1 MKALK
6 TAVMVASLGWAVAS
20 SMPAQAQT
28 VGYNIR
34 TGDVWV
40 DTRLGEIN
48 DYGRRYRD
56 PFVSEMTGYYGAPR
70 SLVLDLLDRRGW
82 APADVYFAWAS
93 SLARA
98 NSTR

>member
-1 MKALK
+1 MKALR

-20 SMPAQAQT
+20 SMPVQAQT

-40 DTRLGEIN
+40 DARLGEIN

-56 PFVSEMTGYYGAPR
+56 PFVSEMTGKKGHCRRPCRYPGLHAGAE
-70 SLVLDLLDRRGW
+70 SG
-82 APADVYFAWAS
+82 
-93 SLARA
+93 
-98 NSTR
+98 